1 MAIDPLDPQANARF
15 GLDLLIGARQNI
27 LARGRQT
34 GFCMLNCRP
43 DQTPPRILGEKLT
56 ADPSRVV
63 LRPFTPA
70 WHPSAS
76 GPSRSAQP
84 AGDLVQLGEDQAEDD
99 VGPLRKAG
107 RASGGE

>member
-43 DQTPPRILGEKLT
+43 DQTPLRILGEKLT
-56 ADPSRVV
+56 AEPSRVV
-63 LRPFTPA
+63 LLPFLLA
-70 WHPSAS
+70 WQSS
-76 GPSRSAQP
+76 VSEPSRSALLV
-84 AGDLVQLGEDQAEDD
+84 GDLLRPYQPKAE
-99 VGPLRKAG
+99 L
-107 RASGGE
+107 